1 MNFAKIAFLLTA
13 GTLVFSCAPREY
25 ISTGIVNSKKYF
37 LKVRHEDEGLK
48 TSSIVQIN
56 GEEVFRKKMEIDMRN
71 DPACK
76 KTSTFAWLCTYTA
89 SYQGAPVIIERGITP
104 TPTGMNNWYDVYIN
118 DELIQRVPVS

>member
-1 MNFAKIAFLLTA
+1 MNLAKIAFLLAA

-25 ISTGIVNSKKYF
+25 ISTGSVGSKKYF

-56 GEEVFRKKMEIDMRN
+56 DEEVFRQQIVNMYN

-89 SYQGAPVIIERGITP
+89 SYQGAPIVIERGVTATP
-104 TPTGMNNWYDVYIN
+104 SGANNWYDVYIN
-118 DELIQRVPVS
+118 GELIQRVPFS

>member
-1 MNFAKIAFLLTA
+1 MNFAKFACLLAA

-25 ISTGIVNSKKYF
+25 ISTGIVGSKKYF

-48 TSSIVQIN
+48 TTKIVQIN
-56 GEEVFRKKMEIDMRN
+56 DKEVFRQKVINLYN

-89 SYQGAPVIIERGITP
+89 SYQGAPVIIEQGITS
-104 TPTGMNNWYDVYIN
+104 TASGMNNWYDVYIN